1 MNYVIAGAMIE
12 RSAGA
17 TWEELIVAR
26 LFVPLGLASA
36 GLGPQARRGHMDAPL
51 PHARRADG
59 SLKPMLGGPNADV
72 PAVIGPAGVVH
83 LSILDFAAWAAWN
96 AAEGRRGPALLRPET
111 VRLLQTAR
119 IATPTRPDAAPGT
132 PDRGGYGL
140 GWGVIEQPYAREPI
154 VTHTGSNTMNLAM
167 AMLQPRQD
175 FGLVL
180 ATNCAGAP
188 DNAALNA
195 AAAALYARFGPAPR

>member
-1 MNYVIAGAMIE
+1 
-12 RSAGA
+12 
-17 TWEELIVAR
+17 
-26 LFVPLGLASA
+26 
-36 GLGPQARRGHMDAPL
+36 
-51 PHARRADG
+51 
-59 SLKPMLGGPNADV
+59 MLGGPNADV

-195 AAAALYARFGPAPR
+195 AAAALYARFGPAPRRVSRAGRPGRSPAGSGPCRPAAGGRSAVTDPRPSPSTG